1 MMNSV
6 FKMMNSAFKTN
17 VKVTTVDE
25 DGVKWR
31 TKVMNI
37 PSIMMIFSF
46 KLTYFARR
54 LMERELRLCGRHALR
69 VLICATL

>member
-46 KLTYFARR
+46 KLTYFGA
-54 LMERELRLCGRHALR
+54 G
-69 VLICATL
+69 